1 MEIKGILKKAV
12 ISDTKIII
20 GKNTINMSDVTE
32 IKYEEATLST
42 QGFITF
48 CTSSSGHEVKDLT
61 TATTNKNSI
70 VFYKKQNQNLYEI
83 LSCFENKVII
93 TDVLKEN
100 RIEKSVEKTQIKNE
114 KKAFEEEAK
123 ELEKNDVI
131 FCPKCHSTNVFYDR
145 KKFSIK
151 RAVVGGVLFAG
162 VGAIAGGLT
171 SKKIDF
177 KCLSCGHK
185 WTK

>member
-20 GKNTINMSDVTE
+20 GKNTINISDVTE

-48 CTSSSGHEVKDLT
+48 CTSSSGNEVKDLS
-61 TATTNKNSI
+61 TATINKNSV
-70 VFYKKQNQNLYEI
+70 VFYKKQNDNLYEI
-83 LSCFENKVII
+83 IKFFKDKITI
-93 TDVLKEN
+93 TDVLN
-100 RIEKSVEKTQIKNE
+100 NSRIEKSVQQTQKKNA
-114 KKAFEEEAK
+114 KNAFEEETK

-145 KKFSIK
+145 KKFSVK
-151 RAVVGGVLFAG
+151 RAIVGGVLFAG
-162 VGAIAGGLT
+162 VGALAGGLT

-177 KCLSCGHK
+177 KCLSCGHE